1 MESDPLS
8 PRKASQTVYP
18 ILFAISFSHML
29 NDTIQSLIPAIY
41 PLVKDSFSLTFSQV
55 GLITL
60 VFQMSSSILQ
70 PLVGT
75 ITDKRPFPFALPIGM
90 GFSLI
95 GLVIL
100 SIAGS
105 FHVVLLSVGLIG
117 VGSSVFHPE
126 ASRMA
131 HAASGGKRGL
141 AQSIFQV
148 GGNAGSSFGPLLAAL
163 IVAPFGQFNVIYFS
177 LAALIAIIV
186 LYRIG
191 GWYKPKALRA
201 HVLKKHKIE
210 VEKSSYPRKTIIWS
224 VVILLL
230 LIFSKYFYLASITS
244 YFTFYLID
252 KFSLSVQGSQIHLF
266 MFLFAVAA
274 GTMMGGPIGDRI
286 GRKYVIWASI
296 LGAAPFALALPYAD
310 LLWTTILSII
320 IGFVLASAFSAILVY
335 AQELLPGKIG
345 MVSGLFFGFAFGM
358 GGIGSALLGQLADL
372 TSISYVYYVCS
383 FLPLLGLIAGFL
395 PNLDQHKDIG

>member
-1 MESDPLS
+1 MESDPIS
-8 PRKASQTVYP
+8 SRKASQTVYP

-41 PLVKDSFSLTFSQV
+41 PLVKDSFSLSFSQV

-70 PLVGT
+70 PIVGSV
-75 ITDKRPFPFALPIGM
+75 TDKKPFPYALPIGM

-100 SIAGS
+100 SVAGS
-105 FHVVLLSVGLIG
+105 FHIVLFSVGLIG

-210 VEKSSYPRKTIIWS
+210 VEKSSYPRKTVIWS

-252 KFSLSVQGSQIHLF
+252 KFSLSVQASQIHLF

-274 GTMMGGPIGDRI
+274 GTMIGGPIGDRI

-310 LLWTTILSII
+310 LFWTTILSII

-335 AQELLPGKIG
+335 AQELLPGKLG

-372 TSISYVYYVCS
+372 TSISYVYYICS

>member
-1 MESDPLS
+1 MESDPTS
-8 PRKASQTVYP
+8 SRKASQTVYP

-41 PLVKDSFSLTFSQV
+41 PLVKDSFSLSFSQV

-70 PLVGT
+70 PLVGAL
-75 ITDKRPFPFALPIGM
+75 TDKKPFPYALPVGM

-95 GLVIL
+95 GLVLL
-100 SIAGS
+100 SMAGS
-105 FHVVLLSVGLIG
+105 FYVVLLSVGLIG

-201 HVLKKHKIE
+201 HVLKKHKVE
-210 VEKSSYPRKTIIWS
+210 VEKSPYPKKTVIWS

-252 KFSLSVQGSQIHLF
+252 KFSLSIQGSQIHLF

-274 GTMMGGPIGDRI
+274 GTMIGGPIGDRI

-310 LLWTTILSII
+310 LFWTTILSTI
-320 IGFVLASAFSAILVY
+320 IGFVIASAFSAILVY

-372 TSISYVYYVCS
+372 TSISYVYFVCS
-383 FLPLLGLIAGFL
+383 FLPLLGLVAGFL
-395 PNLDQHKDIG
+395 PNLNQSNQNR